1 MGEKDGIRRR
11 TLTSLFWKI
20 FERGGSA
27 VTSMV
32 VQVVMAR
39 LLTPDD
45 FGALAIMLVFVNF
58 GNVIVQSGLNTAL
71 VQAPGVTEVDYT
83 TVFWMSAALAAAIYA
98 AVFLSA
104 PAIASFYGMP
114 GLIWPLRVIALMF
127 VVNAYNSVQV
137 AKVTRDLEMRKLFVA
152 TMGSAVSS
160 GAVGCLAALAGAG
173 VWALVAQQLL
183 YQVVNCVV
191 LAAQV
196 SWAPR
201 FRFEPS
207 RARALF
213 SFGWKLLASSLLDTF
228 QQSLSDL
235 VIGRQFSSAQLGLVN
250 QGKKYPQALG
260 GMLDGA
266 IQSVMLSTF
275 SHVQDDRGRVR
286 RILRRSLQVSCF
298 VIFPAMCLLAVTA
311 GEIVPALLGDQW
323 TGAVPFFQIYCVTF
337 ALYPIHTSNLQ
348 ALNGMGRSDLYL
360 RLALIKKGYGIAWVV
375 VAAVVFRDIYIM
387 VSGYIATGVI
397 SMLVNMWPCKSVVG
411 YSLRDQIRDIAPS
424 LALTALAG
432 AAAFGGASLLSA
444 EGLAAFLL
452 KVAVFAA
459 VFIGGAAL
467 AKVEAW
473 VYLLGMAKGA
483 KGVIRKGAR

>member
-1 MGEKDGIRRR
+1 MAAEDGLKRK

-32 VQVVMAR
+32 VQIVMAR

-71 VQAPGVTEVDYT
+71 VQAPGVTRDDYT
-83 TVFWMSAALAAAIYA
+83 TVFWMSAALAAAIYVV
-98 AVFLSA
+98 VFLSA

-114 GLIWPLRVIALMF
+114 GLVWPLRAIALIF
-127 VVNAYNSVQV
+127 VMNAYNSVQV
-137 AKVTRDLEMRKLFVA
+137 AKVTRDLELRKLFVA
-152 TMGSAVSS
+152 TMASAVSS
-160 GAVGCLAALAGAG
+160 GVIGCLAALAGAG
-173 VWALVAQQLL
+173 VWALVIQQLL

-191 LAAQV
+191 LAVQV

-201 FRFEPS
+201 LVFRPS
-207 RARALF
+207 RARELF
-213 SFGWKLLASSLLDTF
+213 SFGWKLLVSSLLDTF

-250 QGKKYPQALG
+250 QGKRYPQALG
-260 GMLDGA
+260 NMLDGA

-275 SHVQDDRGRVR
+275 SHVQDDKDRVR
-286 RILRRSLQVSCF
+286 HILRRSLQMSCF
-298 VIFPAMCLLAVTA
+298 VILPAMCLLAVTA
-311 GEIVPALLGDQW
+311 GEIVPTLLGDQW
-323 TGAVPFFQIYCVTF
+323 AGAIPFFQIYCVTF
-337 ALYPIHTSNLQ
+337 ALYPIHSSNLQ
-348 ALNGMGRSDLYL
+348 ALNGVGRSDLYL
-360 RLALIKKGYGIAWVV
+360 KLAVIKKGIGIAWIVI
-375 VAAVVFRDIYIM
+375 AAVVFRDIYIM
-387 VSGYIATGVI
+387 VSGYIVTGVI

-411 YSLRDQIRDIAPS
+411 YSMGDQIKDIAPS
-424 LALTALAG
+424 LILTALAG
-432 AAAFGGASLLSA
+432 AAALGGASLLSV
-444 EGLAAFLL
+444 EGLAAFLF
-452 KVAVFAA
+452 KVALFAV

-473 VYLLGMAKGA
+473 VYLLDMAKGA
-483 KGVIRKGAR
+483 KGSI